1 MSEMNR
7 MLKQHEVVKITG
19 MSRPTIW
26 RKEKQGLFPCR
37 RDMGNRSVGWL
48 ASEVN
53 EWMENLPKVNHNEKE
68 GTSE

>member
-1 MSEMNR
+1 MSDMNR
-7 MLKQHEVVKITG
+7 MLKPREVVKITG
-19 MSRPTIW
+19 MSRTTIW
-26 RKEKQGLFPCR
+26 RKEKQGLFPSR